1 MSSNVREVTI
11 YNSSLQLCMWKSK
24 DLYHL
29 YQKNQNLF
37 LFCTKMTYFVTFF
50 VMKRYKLLL
59 FSTKK
64 SHIIVTLQYL
74 KDTNH
79 YFVKRKRYKT
89 LLFCRKRHISLLLQK
104 DKILYFCVQK
114 RHNFLHFRM
123 IIPAVAK
130 NPCQFTVRKTFNP
143 QILLVQCQCPARSD
157 NPRTLLDRQTAK
169 AA

>member
-1 MSSNVREVTI
+1 MTSTGPGTRTVLRTARKSCGECSPEIPGVLRQVNTGGRERGQRQQPFTYTYIIYNIEHLYKVYCKYSNVREVTI

-89 LLFCRKRHISLLLQK
+89 LLFCRKRHISLLFHAQK
-104 DKILYFCVQK
+104 
-114 RHNFLHFRM
+114 
-123 IIPAVAK
+123 
-130 NPCQFTVRKTFNP
+130 
-143 QILLVQCQCPARSD
+143 S
-157 NPRTLLDRQTAK
+157 
-169 AA
+169 